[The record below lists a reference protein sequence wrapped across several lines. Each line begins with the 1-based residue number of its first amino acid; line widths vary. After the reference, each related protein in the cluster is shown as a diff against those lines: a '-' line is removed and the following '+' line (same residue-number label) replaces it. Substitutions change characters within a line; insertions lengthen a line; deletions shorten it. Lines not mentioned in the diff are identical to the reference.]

1 MKVRAVKRKPQLRTP
16 FHPTVRGSIGHA
28 NPNHCRRQFAVNSHS
43 HCYHFPFRIRRA
55 VAAYPHLSSLF
66 PFPRRAIPFHET
78 YYNVVEGLEE
88 AISHAGNGGDCSV
101 YQW

>member
-1 MKVRAVKRKPQLRTP
+1 MLSL
-16 FHPTVRGSIGHA
+16 SIRHLTRSG
-28 NPNHCRRQFAVNSHS
+28 
-43 HCYHFPFRIRRA
+43 RISA
-55 VAAYPHLSSLF
+55 SLLTSLF
-66 PFPRRAIPFHET
+66 LFPCRAIPFHET

>member
-1 MKVRAVKRKPQLRTP
+1 MLSL
-16 FHPTVRGSIGHA
+16 SI
-28 NPNHCRRQFAVNSHS
+28 SHQP
-43 HCYHFPFRIRRA
+43 HIRFS
-55 VAAYPHLSSLF
+55 LTSLF
-66 PFPRRAIPFHET
+66 LFPRRAIPFHET

>member
-1 MKVRAVKRKPQLRTP
+1 MLSL
-16 FHPTVRGSIGHA
+16 SISY
-28 NPNHCRRQFAVNSHS
+28 Q
-43 HCYHFPFRIRRA
+43 
-55 VAAYPHLSSLF
+55 PHIHVSLTSLF